1 MSIAPLDKALI
12 GLLADRRFHSGT
24 ELAGLLDI
32 SRAAVWKHLRRLEAL
47 GLELLAVPG
56 RGYRLLSPVEW
67 LSETSIRADLQ
78 PSAAEWLGAM
88 EIHDELDSTNSHLLR
103 QAGHAARGSVC
114 LAEHQR
120 AGRGRI
126 GRNWISPFGANLYLS
141 LLWRFEDPAQVA
153 GLSLAVGVAV
163 LRALAAAGLPGA
175 GLKWPN
181 DILWGN
187 AKLGGILLEVAG
199 EAHGQCAV
207 VIGLGLN
214 RHLSARVAE
223 GIDQDWTD
231 LGRAANGAPPSRNVL
246 VAHVLNELL
255 PLLHDYPDTGL
266 SRYLPE
272 WRAAHAH
279 AGQAVTLRIGDTLV
293 EGRIVDVTDEGL
305 LMIEDQGG
313 ARRSFA
319 SGDLQLRVRPG

>member
-1 MSIAPLDKALI
+1 MSLAALDKALI
-12 GLLADRRFHSGT
+12 GLLADQRFHSGT
-24 ELAGLLDI
+24 ELAGQLDI

-56 RGYRLLSPVEW
+56 RGYRLLAPVEW
-67 LSETSIRADLQ
+67 LSEACIRADLQ
-78 PSAAEWLGAM
+78 PSAAEWLGAI

-103 QAGHAARGSVC
+103 QVAGAATGTVC
-114 LAEHQR
+114 LAEHQL

-126 GRNWISPFGANLYLS
+126 GRHWISPFGANLYLS

-153 GLSLAVGVAV
+153 GLSLAVGVAIV
-163 LRALAAAGLPGA
+163 RALAAAGLPGVR
-175 GLKWPN
+175 LKWPN
-181 DILWGN
+181 DILWGS

-214 RHLSARVAE
+214 RHLPARVAE

-231 LGRAANGAPPSRNVL
+231 LGRAARGAPPSRNAL
-246 VAHVLNELL
+246 VARVLNELL
-255 PLLHDYPDTGL
+255 PLLRDYPDSGL

-272 WRAAHAH
+272 WRAAHAY
-279 AGQAVTLRIGDTLV
+279 AGQAVTLRIGEMRI
-293 EGRIVDVTDEGL
+293 EGRLVDVTDEGL
-305 LMIEDQGG
+305 LLIEERGG

-319 SGDLQLRVRPG
+319 SGDLQLRVQAG